1 MPVLQPSF
9 GPLVLLGSGETS
21 PSGGRVFEAIARQL
35 AAPVQIAIIE
45 TPAGFQPNS
54 AQVAGKVVDFMQRRL
69 GNYHPTISVIPARQR
84 GTAFSP
90 DDQAIL
96 APLLEAN
103 FIFMGAGSPSYT
115 AAQLRDSRTWQTI
128 IARQRLGAALVL
140 SSAATIAMS
149 RYALPVYEIYK
160 VGSELHWL
168 PGLDVLGAYG
178 LEVAILPHWNNTEG
192 GAELDTSHSYMGA
205 ERFERLRALLPP
217 TTTIVGI
224 DEHSALT
231 IDAAA
236 GLCRVEGVGGV
247 TVLRGATEQHWA
259 RGQQFALSELG
270 EIQLPAPEAGIPA
283 AIWAAAQT
291 AHSAPAPE
299 TTAPATVLA
308 LAEQRQTAR
317 EQRDWAAADALRQQI
332 LAQGWNVL
340 DTAEGPRLEAVEV
353 AA

>member
-1 MPVLQPSF
+1 MPVQPSF

-21 PSGGRVFEAIARQL
+21 PSGGRAFEALARTL
-35 AAPVQIAIIE
+35 AAPIQIAVIE

-54 AQVAGKVVDFMQRRL
+54 AQVAGKVVDFIQRRL

-103 FIFMGAGSPSYT
+103 LIFMGAGSPTYA
-115 AAQLRDSRTWQTI
+115 AAQLRDSRAWQTVV
-128 IARQRLGAALVL
+128 ARQRLGAALVL
-140 SSAATIAMS
+140 SSAATIAVS
-149 RYALPVYEIYK
+149 RHVLPVYEIYK
-160 VGSELHWL
+160 VGSALHWL

-178 LEVAILPHWNNTEG
+178 LDVAILPHWNNTEG

-205 ERFERLRALLPP
+205 ERFAGLRALLPT
-217 TTTIVGI
+217 TTTILGI

-231 IDAAA
+231 IDVAA

-247 TVLRGATEQHWA
+247 TVLCGDREQHWS
-259 RGQQFALSELG
+259 RGQQFDLSVLG
-270 EIQLPAPEAGIPA
+270 AWHLPAPDAGIPA
-283 AIWAAAQT
+283 DVWAA
-291 AHSAPAPE
+291 AHSAPS
-299 TTAPATVLA
+299 APAAALAAPAAVVA

-317 EQRDWAAADALRQQI
+317 QQRDWGAADALRQQI

-340 DTAEGPRLEAVEV
+340 DTADGPQLEAVALE
-353 AA
+353 A